1 MVSFFF
7 NDYKSI
13 NWFVV
18 DKNII
23 KMSMS
28 LVLVSIKILF
38 WFVFLLWY
46 DRSWWFFELVFKK
59 IE

>member
-38 WFVFLLWY
+38 WFVFLLCY